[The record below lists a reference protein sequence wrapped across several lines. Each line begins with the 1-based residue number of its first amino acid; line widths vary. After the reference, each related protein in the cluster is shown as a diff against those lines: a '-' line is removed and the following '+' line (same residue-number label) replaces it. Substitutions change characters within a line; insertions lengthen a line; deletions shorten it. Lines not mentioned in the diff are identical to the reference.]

1 MEVNGAQN
9 ISYSLYIYNLGE
21 LSL

>member
-9 ISYSLYIYNLGE
+9 ISFSLYIYNLGE